1 MKDLRSLLKYCKP
14 YIPNVVLNIVFNLF
28 STVFSIFSFL
38 MLIPF
43 LNLIFNSDK
52 MVATNVQNVPF
63 SLFNIKDFI
72 ATTFNN
78 TIIQYIQNSET
89 IEVGKSNALLFI
101 CLFTVFVFLVKN
113 IFRYFAVHF
122 LAPMRTGIA
131 SNIRQKLYDKI
142 LSLHVLYFSDQ
153 RKGDILT
160 RLTNDVQEVE
170 YGILHFLEVA
180 FKEPV
185 TIIATLV
192 TMVVLSPKLTLFV
205 LIILPISGYIIG
217 KIGKTLKQASTQSQ
231 QLQGVINSIVDETI
245 SGIRIIKSF
254 TARKKLLSDKFRNVN
269 QQHNKIGTSMIRKR
283 DLSTPLSE
291 FLGIT
296 VVVIVLFV
304 GGKMIIHHTS
314 PLSAEAFIAFIV
326 IFSQIIQPA
335 KAFSN
340 AFYFIQ
346 KGMASLKRIEE
357 VLQEE
362 NKINNIENTVSIAD
376 FKDKIELKNVSF
388 SFGERQVLKKINLE
402 IPKGKKL
409 AIVGFSGAGKSTF
422 IQLLMRFFDVESGEI
437 LVDGINIKN
446 LKQENVRHLMALVTQ
461 QTTLFNDTVS
471 NNIALGKVVQQQAI
485 EQAANLA
492 FADDFIQKMELK
504 YENNIGDNGTKLSG
518 GEQQRLSIARA
529 IYKNA
534 PILILDEA
542 TSHLD
547 SNSEKLVQDALQ
559 NLLKDKTA
567 IIIAHRLST
576 VQFAD
581 EIIVLKEGMIAE
593 SGTHQQLMA
602 HDGEYK
608 KLVDLQQL

>member
-1 MKDLRSLLKYCKP
+1 
-14 YIPNVVLNIVFNLF
+14 
-28 STVFSIFSFL
+28 

-205 LIILPISGYIIG
+205 LVILPISGYIIG

-254 TARKKLLSDKFRNVN
+254 TAEKMLSDKFKNVN

-362 NKINNIENTVSIAD
+362 NKINDVENAVSIAD

-388 SFGERQVLKKINLE
+388 SFGERQVLKQINLE

-437 LVDGINIKN
+437 LVDRINIKN
-446 LKQENVRHLMALVTQ
+446 LKQEDVRHLMALVTQ

>member
-1 MKDLRSLLKYCKP
+1 M
-14 YIPNVVLNIVFNLF
+14 
-28 STVFSIFSFL
+28 
-38 MLIPF
+38 
-43 LNLIFNSDK
+43 
-52 MVATNVQNVPF
+52 
-63 SLFNIKDFI
+63 
-72 ATTFNN
+72 
-78 TIIQYIQNSET
+78 
-89 IEVGKSNALLFI
+89 
-101 CLFTVFVFLVKN
+101 
-113 IFRYFAVHF
+113 
-122 LAPMRTGIA
+122 
-131 SNIRQKLYDKI
+131 
-142 LSLHVLYFSDQ
+142 
-153 RKGDILT
+153 
-160 RLTNDVQEVE
+160 QEVE

-192 TMVVLSPKLTLFV
+192 TMVILSPKLTLFV

-217 KIGKTLKQASTQSQ
+217 KIGKTLKQASAKSQ
-231 QLQGVINSIVDETI
+231 HLQGVINSMVDETI

-254 TARKKLLSDKFRNVN
+254 TAEQMLSDKFRLVN
-269 QQHNKIGTSMIRKR
+269 QQHNKLGTGMIRKR

-304 GGKMIIHHTS
+304 GGRMIIYHTS

-357 VLQEE
+357 VLQEN
-362 NKINNIENTVSIAD
+362 NKINDIENAVSLLE
-376 FKDKIELKNVSF
+376 FKDKIELKNISF
-388 SFGERQVLKKINLE
+388 SFHERQVLKNINLE
-402 IPKGKKL
+402 IPKGKKI
-409 AIVGFSGAGKSTF
+409 AIVGVSGAGKSTF
-422 IQLLMRFFDVESGEI
+422 IQLLMRFFDVENGEVLI
-437 LVDGINIKN
+437 DGINIKN
-446 LKQENVRHLMALVTQ
+446 VPQKDLRHLMALVTQ
-461 QTTLFNDTVS
+461 QTTLFNDSVS
-471 NNIALGKVVQQQAI
+471 NNISLGKIGDQSAI
-485 EQAANLA
+485 ENAANLA
-492 FADDFIQKMELK
+492 HADDFIQKMPELYK
-504 YENNIGDNGTKLSG
+504 TNIGDNGTKISG

-559 NLLKDKTA
+559 NLLKNKTA

-581 EIIVLKEGMIAE
+581 EIIVLKEGSISE
-593 SGTHQQLMA
+593 RGTHQQLMQQN
-602 HDGEYK
+602 GEYK

>member
-254 TARKKLLSDKFRNVN
+254 TAEKMLSDKFRNVN

>member
-1 MKDLRSLLKYCKP
+1 M
-14 YIPNVVLNIVFNLF
+14 NIVFNLF
-28 STVFSIFSFL
+28 STIFSIFSFL

-43 LNLIFNSDK
+43 LNLIFHAEDIKPITEKVS
-52 MVATNVQNVPF
+52 F
-63 SLFNIKDFI
+63 SIFHLKDFFE
-72 ATTFNN
+72 ANFNN
-78 TIIQYIQNSET
+78 TILSIIQQY
-89 IEVGKSNALLFI
+89 GKANALLFI
-101 CLFTVFVFLVKN
+101 CILTIVVFFIKN

-131 SNIRQKLYDKI
+131 SNIRQQLYDKI
-142 LSLHVLYFSDQ
+142 LSLHVLYFTENK
-153 RKGDILT
+153 KGDVLT

-192 TMVVLSPKLTLFV
+192 TMLILSPQLTLFV
-205 LIILPISGYIIG
+205 LIILPISGFIIG
-217 KIGKTLKQASTQSQ
+217 KIGKTLKQASANSQ
-231 QLQGVINSIVDETI
+231 QLQGVINSLVDETI

-254 TARKKLLSDKFRNVN
+254 TAEKKLSERFANIN
-269 QQHNKIGTSMIRKR
+269 QQHNKIGTGMIRKR

-291 FLGIT
+291 FLGIC
-296 VVVIVLFV
+296 VVVVVLFI
-304 GGKMIIHHTS
+304 GGRMVINHTS

-346 KGMASLKRIEE
+346 KGLASLKRIEE
-357 VLQEE
+357 LLHEK
-362 NKINNIENTVSIAD
+362 NKINNAENAAVVDVFT
-376 FKDKIELKNVSF
+376 DKIEFKNVSF
-388 SFGERQVLKKINLE
+388 AYDEVDVLKNINLE
-402 IPKGKKL
+402 IPKGKKIAL
-409 AIVGFSGAGKSTF
+409 VGVSGSGKSTF
-422 IQLLMRFFDVESGEI
+422 IQLLLRFFDVTNGEI
-437 LVDGINIKN
+437 LIDGKNIKTIT
-446 LKQENVRHLMALVTQ
+446 QENLRALTGLVTQ
-461 QTTLFNDTVS
+461 QTTLFNDTAT
-471 NNIALGKVVQQQAI
+471 NNIALGKEVDFSAI
-485 EQAANLA
+485 QNAATLA
-492 FADDFIQKMELK
+492 NAADFIEKLPQQ
-504 YENNIGDNGTKLSG
+504 YETNIGDNGIKLSG
-518 GEQQRLSIARA
+518 GEQQRLTIARA

-547 SNSEKLVQDALQ
+547 SNSEKLVHDALQ
-559 NLLKDKTA
+559 NLLQNKTA

-581 EIIVLKEGMIAE
+581 EIVVLKDGNIIEQG
-593 SGTHQQLMA
+593 SHLQLMQRN
-602 HDGEYK
+602 GEYK

>member
-1 MKDLRSLLKYCKP
+1 MVVSNVKD
-14 YIPNVVLNIVFNLF
+14 
-28 STVFSIFSFL
+28 
-38 MLIPF
+38 
-43 LNLIFNSDK
+43 
-52 MVATNVQNVPF
+52 VPF
-63 SLFNIKDFI
+63 SLLNLKEFI
-72 ATTFNN
+72 GSTFNN
-78 TIIQYIQNSET
+78 RVIHYIQGSES
-89 IEVGKSNALLFI
+89 IEIGKSKALLFI
-101 CLFTVFVFLVKN
+101 CLFTVLVFFVKN

-131 SNIRQKLYDKI
+131 SNIRQQLFDKI
-142 LSLHVLYFSDQ
+142 LNLHVLYFSDQ
-153 RKGDILT
+153 RKGDVLT

-185 TIIATLV
+185 TIIATLA
-192 TMVVLSPKLTLFV
+192 TMLLLSPKLTLFV
-205 LIILPISGYIIG
+205 LVILPISGYIIG
-217 KIGKTLKQASTQSQ
+217 KIGKTLKNASAQSQ

-254 TARKKLLSDKFRNVN
+254 TAEKSLSVKFATIN
-269 QQHNKIGTSMIRKR
+269 QQHNRIGTSMIRKR

-296 VVVIVLFV
+296 VVVIVLYV

-346 KGMASLKRIEE
+346 KGLASLKRIEE
-357 VLQEE
+357 VLKEE
-362 NKINNIENTVSIAD
+362 NKINDIPNAVSISD

-388 SFGERQVLKKINLE
+388 AFHERQVLKNINLE
-402 IPKGKKL
+402 IPKGKKI
-409 AIVGFSGAGKSTF
+409 AIVGVSGAGKSTF
-422 IQLLMRFFDVESGEI
+422 IQLLMRFFDVENGEI
-437 LVDGINIKN
+437 LVDGINVKN
-446 LKQENVRHLMALVTQ
+446 IQQQDLRHLMALVTQ

-471 NNIALGKVVQQQAI
+471 NNISLGKTADETQI
-485 EQAANLA
+485 EKAAKLA
-492 FADDFIQKMELK
+492 HADEFIQKMSQK
-504 YENNIGDNGTKLSG
+504 YKENIGDNGTKISG

-559 NLLKDKTA
+559 NLLNDKTA

-581 EIIVLKEGMIAE
+581 EIVVLREGEIIE
-593 SGTHQQLMA
+593 KGTHQQLMQQN
-602 HDGEYK
+602 GEYK

>member
-1 MKDLRSLLKYCKP
+1 
-14 YIPNVVLNIVFNLF
+14 
-28 STVFSIFSFL
+28 

-43 LNLIFNSDK
+43 LNLIFHAEDIQPVTEK
-52 MVATNVQNVPF
+52 VAF
-63 SLFNIKDFI
+63 SIFHLKDFFE
-72 ATTFNN
+72 ANFNN
-78 TIIQYIQNSET
+78 TILSVIQQH
-89 IEVGKSNALLFI
+89 GKANALLFI
-101 CLFTVFVFLVKN
+101 CIMTVTVFFVKN

-131 SNIRQKLYDKI
+131 SNIRQQLYDKI
-142 LSLHVLYFSDQ
+142 LSLHVLYFTDNK
-153 RKGDILT
+153 KGDVLT

-192 TMVVLSPKLTLFV
+192 TMLILSPQLTLFV
-205 LIILPISGYIIG
+205 LIILPISGFIIG
-217 KIGKTLKQASTQSQ
+217 KIGKTLKQASRNSQ
-231 QLQGVINSIVDETI
+231 HLQGIINSLVDETI
-245 SGIRIIKSF
+245 SGIRVIKSF
-254 TARKKLLSDKFRNVN
+254 TAEKKLSERFEAINR
-269 QQHNKIGTSMIRKR
+269 QHNKIGTGMIRKR

-296 VVVIVLFV
+296 VVVVVLFI
-304 GGKMIIHHTS
+304 GGRMVINHTS

-346 KGMASLKRIEE
+346 KGLASLKRIEE
-357 VLQEE
+357 LLNEKNKINDAENAIAIDNFE
-362 NKINNIENTVSIAD
+362 NKIE
-376 FKDKIELKNVSF
+376 FKNVSF
-388 SFGERQVLKKINLE
+388 AYDTTDVLQNINLE
-402 IPKGKKL
+402 IPKGKKIAL
-409 AIVGFSGAGKSTF
+409 VGVSGSGKSTF
-422 IQLLMRFFDVESGEI
+422 IQLLLRFFDVTKGEI
-437 LVDGINIKN
+437 LIDGKNIKSIS
-446 LKQENVRHLMALVTQ
+446 QESLRKLTGLVTQ
-461 QTTLFNDTVS
+461 QTTLFNDSFS
-471 NNIALGKVVQQQAI
+471 NNIALGKELDMEAIKKAVVL
-485 EQAANLA
+485 ANA
-492 FADDFIQKMELK
+492 TDFIEKAQEQFDT
-504 YENNIGDNGTKLSG
+504 NIGDNGIKLSG
-518 GEQQRLSIARA
+518 GEQQRLTIARA

-547 SNSEKLVQDALQ
+547 SNSEKLVHDALQ
-559 NLLKDKTA
+559 NLLQNKTA

-581 EIIVLKEGMIAE
+581 EIIVLKEGKIIE
-593 SGTHQQLMA
+593 QGSHQQLTQR
-602 HDGEYK
+602 DGEYK

>member
-1 MKDLRSLLKYCKP
+1 MKDLRSLLKYCQP
-14 YIPNVVLNIVFNLF
+14 YIPNILLNIIFNLF
-28 STVFSIFSFL
+28 STIFSIFSFL

-52 MVATNVQNVPF
+52 MVASETQEIPF
-63 SLFNIKDFI
+63 SFLHLKEYI
-72 ATTFNN
+72 AGTFNN
-78 TIIQYIQNSET
+78 NVIHYIQSSES
-89 IEVGKSNALLFI
+89 IEIGKSKALLFI
-101 CLFTVFVFLVKN
+101 CLFTVLVFFVKN

-131 SNIRQKLYDKI
+131 SNIRQQLFDKI
-142 LSLHVLYFSDQ
+142 LNLHVLYFSDQ
-153 RKGDILT
+153 RKGDVLT

-192 TMVVLSPKLTLFV
+192 TMLLLSPKLTLFV
-205 LIILPISGYIIG
+205 LVILPISGYIIG
-217 KIGKTLKQASTQSQ
+217 KIGKTLKNASAQSQ

-254 TARKKLLSDKFRNVN
+254 TAEKSLSEKFATIN
-269 QQHNKIGTSMIRKR
+269 QQHNRIGTSMIRKR

-291 FLGIT
+291 FLGIS
-296 VVVIVLFV
+296 VVVIVLYV

-346 KGMASLKRIEE
+346 KGLASLKRIEE
-357 VLQEE
+357 VLKEE
-362 NKINNIENTVSIAD
+362 NKINDISNAVSISD

-388 SFGERQVLKKINLE
+388 AFHERQVLKNINLE
-402 IPKGKKL
+402 IPKGKKI
-409 AIVGFSGAGKSTF
+409 AIVGVSGAGKSTF
-422 IQLLMRFFDVESGEI
+422 IQLLMRFFDVENGEI
-437 LVDGINIKN
+437 LIDGINIKN
-446 LKQENVRHLMALVTQ
+446 IQQQDLRHLMALVTQ

-471 NNIALGKVVQQQAI
+471 NNISLGKTAEETQI
-485 EQAANLA
+485 EEAAKLA
-492 FADDFIQKMELK
+492 HADEFIQKMRQK
-504 YENNIGDNGTKLSG
+504 YKENIGDNGTKISG

-581 EIIVLKEGMIAE
+581 EIVVLKEGEIIE
-593 SGTHQQLMA
+593 KGTHQQLMQQN
-602 HDGEYK
+602 GEYK

>member
-1 MKDLRSLLKYCKP
+1 
-14 YIPNVVLNIVFNLF
+14 
-28 STVFSIFSFL
+28 
-38 MLIPF
+38 
-43 LNLIFNSDK
+43 
-52 MVATNVQNVPF
+52 
-63 SLFNIKDFI
+63 
-72 ATTFNN
+72 
-78 TIIQYIQNSET
+78 
-89 IEVGKSNALLFI
+89 
-101 CLFTVFVFLVKN
+101 
-113 IFRYFAVHF
+113 
-122 LAPMRTGIA
+122 MRTGIA

-192 TMVVLSPKLTLFV
+192 TMVILSPKLTLFV
-205 LIILPISGYIIG
+205 LVILPISGYIIG

-254 TARKKLLSDKFRNVN
+254 TAEKMLSDKFKNVN

-362 NKINNIENTVSIAD
+362 NKINDVENAVSIAD

-388 SFGERQVLKKINLE
+388 SFGERQVLKQINLE

-437 LVDGINIKN
+437 LVDGVNIKN
-446 LKQENVRHLMALVTQ
+446 IKQQDIRSLMALVTQ

-581 EIIVLKEGMIAE
+581 EIIVLKEGKIAE

>member
-78 TIIQYIQNSET
+78 TIIHYIQNSET

-131 SNIRQKLYDKI
+131 SNIRQQLYDKI

-192 TMVVLSPKLTLFV
+192 TMVILSPKLTLFV
-205 LIILPISGYIIG
+205 LIILPISGFIIG
-217 KIGKTLKQASTQSQ
+217 KIGKTLKQASAKSQ

-254 TARKKLLSDKFRNVN
+254 TAEKMLSDKFKNIN

-362 NKINNIENTVSIAD
+362 NKINDVLNTVDIVD
-376 FKDKIELKNVSF
+376 FNDKIELKNVSF
-388 SFGERQVLKKINLE
+388 SFGERQVLKNINLE

-437 LVDGINIKN
+437 LVDGVNIKN
-446 LKQENVRHLMALVTQ
+446 IKQQDIRSLMALVTQ

-581 EIIVLKEGMIAE
+581 EIIVLKEGKIAE

>member
-1 MKDLRSLLKYCKP
+1 MKDLRSLLKYCKG

-52 MVATNVQNVPF
+52 MVATNVENVPF
-63 SLFNIKDFI
+63 SLFTIKDFI

-78 TIIQYIQNSET
+78 KIIHYIQNSES
-89 IEVGKSNALLFI
+89 IEIGKTNALLFI
-101 CLFTVFVFLVKN
+101 CLFTVFVFMVKN

-131 SNIRQKLYDKI
+131 SNIRQQLYDKI

-185 TIIATLV
+185 TIIATLI
-192 TMVVLSPKLTLFV
+192 TMIILSPKLTLFV

-217 KIGKTLKQASTQSQ
+217 KIGKTLKQASTKSQ

-254 TARKKLLSDKFRNVN
+254 TAEKILSEKFRNIN
-269 QQHNKIGTSMIRKR
+269 RQHNKIGTSMIRKR

-362 NKINNIENTVSIAD
+362 NKINDIENAVSIAD

-388 SFGERQVLKKINLE
+388 SFGERQVLKQINLE

-437 LVDGINIKN
+437 LIDGHNIKN
-446 LKQENVRHLMALVTQ
+446 LKQQDVRSLMALVTQ

-471 NNIALGKVVQQQAI
+471 NNIALGKVVHQQAI

-492 FADDFIQKMELK
+492 FADDFIQKMPQQ
-504 YENNIGDNGTKLSG
+504 YETNIGDNGTKLSG

-581 EIIVLKEGMIAE
+581 EIIVLKEGNIAE

-602 HDGEYK
+602 HNGEYK
-608 KLVDLQQL
+608 RLVDLQQL

>member
-1 MKDLRSLLKYCKP
+1 MKDLRSLLKYCVP
-14 YIPNVVLNIVFNLF
+14 YKWNVILNILFNLF

-52 MVATNVQNVPF
+52 LVTADIKTLTF
-63 SLFNIKDFI
+63 SIGTIKDYFS
-72 ATTFNN
+72 ATFNN
-78 TIIQYIQNSET
+78 FIISIIQNSDS
-89 IEVGKSNALLFI
+89 IEAGKSKALLLI
-101 CLFTVFVFLVKN
+101 CIFTVAVFFIKN
-113 IFRYFAVHF
+113 LFRYFAVHF

-131 SNIRQKLYDKI
+131 GNIRRRLYDKI
-142 LSLHVLYFSDQ
+142 LDLHVLYFSEQ

-185 TIIATLV
+185 TILATLI
-192 TMVVLSPKLTLFV
+192 TMLILSPQLTLFV
-205 LIILPISGYIIG
+205 LIILPVSGYVIG
-217 KIGKTLKQASTQSQ
+217 RIGKTLKQASSKSQ
-231 QLQGVINSIVDETI
+231 QLQGIINSLVDETI

-254 TARKKLLSDKFRNVN
+254 TAEKSLSDRFKSLN
-269 QQHNKIGTSMIRKR
+269 QQHNKIGTAMIRKR

-291 FLGIT
+291 FLGIS
-296 VVVIVLFV
+296 VVMVVLYV

-346 KGMASLKRIEE
+346 KGLASLKRIEE
-357 VLQEE
+357 VLDEE
-362 NKINNIENTVSIAD
+362 NKVKDLATAIQLDT
-376 FKDKIELKNVSF
+376 FKEKIEFKNVSF
-388 SFGERQVLKKINLE
+388 AYGDFGVLKNINLI
-402 IPKGKKL
+402 IPKGKKIAL
-409 AIVGFSGAGKSTF
+409 VGVSGSGKSTF
-422 IQLLMRFFDVESGEI
+422 IQLLLRFFDVSSGELLI
-437 LVDGINIKN
+437 DGLNIKTIQQHN
-446 LKQENVRHLMALVTQ
+446 LRKLMAMVTQ
-461 QTTLFNDTVS
+461 QTTLFNDSVAH
-471 NNIALGKVVQQQAI
+471 NIALGGEYSEWDIKSAAKQAY
-485 EQAANLA
+485 
-492 FADDFIQKMELK
+492 ADDFISKMPEG
-504 YENNIGDNGTKLSG
+504 YSTNIGDNGIKLSG
-518 GEQQRLSIARA
+518 GEQQRLTIARA
-529 IYKNA
+529 ILKNA

-547 SNSEKLVQDALQ
+547 SNAERLVQDALQ

-581 EIIVLKEGMIAE
+581 EIIVLKEGEIIE
-593 SGTHQQLMA
+593 TGSHQQLMTK
-602 HDGEYK
+602 DGEYK
-608 KLVDLQQL
+608 KLVELQQL

>member
-1 MKDLRSLLKYCKP
+1 MQDLRSLLKYCRP
-14 YIPNVVLNIVFNLF
+14 YIPNVILNIVFNLF
-28 STVFSIFSFL
+28 STIFSIFSFL

-52 MVATNVQNVPF
+52 MVATDIKDVPF
-63 SLFNIKDFI
+63 SLLNLKDFI
-72 ATTFNN
+72 GSTFNN
-78 TIIQYIQNSET
+78 RVIHFIQSSES
-89 IEVGKSNALLFI
+89 IEIGKSKALLFI
-101 CLFTVFVFLVKN
+101 CLFTVGVFLVKN
-113 IFRYFAVHF
+113 FFRYFAVHF

-131 SNIRQKLYDKI
+131 SNIRQQLYDKI

-153 RKGDILT
+153 RKGDVLT

-192 TMVVLSPKLTLFV
+192 TMLLLSPQLTLFV
-205 LIILPISGYIIG
+205 LVILPVSGYIIG
-217 KIGKTLKQASTQSQ
+217 KIGKTLKNASSKSQ
-231 QLQGVINSIVDETI
+231 QLQGIINSIVDETI

-254 TARKKLLSDKFRNVN
+254 TAEKNLSDKFKNIN
-269 QQHNKIGTSMIRKR
+269 QQHNKIGTGMIRKR

-296 VVVIVLFV
+296 VVVIVLYV

-346 KGMASLKRIEE
+346 KGMASLRRIEE
-357 VLQEE
+357 VLLEE
-362 NKINNIENTVSIAD
+362 NKINDLPNAVTVSG
-376 FKDKIELKNVSF
+376 FNDKIELKNVSF
-388 SFGERQVLKKINLE
+388 SYEDSAVLKNISLE
-402 IPKGKKL
+402 IPKGRKI
-409 AIVGFSGAGKSTF
+409 AIVGVSGSGKSTF
-422 IQLLMRFFDVESGEI
+422 IQLLMRFFDVTNGEI
-437 LVDGINIKN
+437 LLDGKNIKTIPQQD
-446 LKQENVRHLMALVTQ
+446 LRSLIALVSQ
-461 QTTLFNDTVS
+461 QSVLFNDTVAS
-471 NNIALGKVVQQQAI
+471 NISFGKMDSTNAIQQA
-485 EQAANLA
+485 AKLA
-492 FADDFIQKMELK
+492 HADEFIQKMPLQ
-504 YENNIGDNGTKLSG
+504 YETNIGDNGVKLSG

-581 EIIVLKEGMIAE
+581 EIIVLKEGNMLE
-593 SGTHQQLMA
+593 RGTHQQLMQQN
-602 HDGEYK
+602 GEYK

>member
-1 MKDLRSLLKYCKP
+1 MKDLRSLLKYCQP
-14 YIPNVVLNIVFNLF
+14 YIPNIVLNIVFNLF
-28 STVFSIFSFL
+28 STIFSIFSFL

-52 MVATNVQNVPF
+52 MVADNLKDVPF
-63 SLFNIKDFI
+63 SFLHLKDFI
-72 ATTFNN
+72 GSTFNN
-78 TIIQYIQNSET
+78 TIIRYIQGSES
-89 IEVGKSNALLFI
+89 IEIGKSKALLFI
-101 CLFTVFVFLVKN
+101 CLFTVFVFFVKN

-122 LAPMRTGIA
+122 LAPMRTGVA
-131 SNIRQKLYDKI
+131 SNIRQQLYDKI
-142 LSLHVLYFSDQ
+142 LNLHVLYFSEQ

-192 TMVVLSPKLTLFV
+192 TMLLLSPQLTLFV
-205 LIILPISGYIIG
+205 LIILPVSGYIIG
-217 KIGKTLKQASTQSQ
+217 KIGKTLKQASAKSQ

-254 TARKKLLSDKFRNVN
+254 TAEKNLSEKFKQIN
-269 QQHNKIGTSMIRKR
+269 QQHNKIGTGMIRKR

-296 VVVIVLFV
+296 VVVIVLYV

-346 KGMASLKRIEE
+346 KGLASLKRIEE
-357 VLQEE
+357 VLKEE
-362 NKINNIENTVSIAD
+362 NKINDVSNAISISN
-376 FKDKIELKNVSF
+376 FNDKIELKNVSF
-388 SFGERQVLKKINLE
+388 SYDETTVLKNINLE
-402 IPKGKKL
+402 IPKGKKIAL
-409 AIVGFSGAGKSTF
+409 VGVSGSGKSTF
-422 IQLLMRFFDVESGEI
+422 IQLLLRFFDVTKGEI
-437 LVDGINIKN
+437 VVDGNNIKN
-446 LKQENVRHLMALVTQ
+446 VSQENLRSIMALVTQ
-461 QTTLFNDTVS
+461 QTVLFNDSVS
-471 NNIALGKVVQQQAI
+471 NNIALGKLSNQQEI
-485 EQAANLA
+485 ENAAVLA
-492 FADDFIQKMELK
+492 FADDFIQKMPLQ
-504 YENNIGDNGTKLSG
+504 YETNIGDNGIKLSG

-581 EIIVLKEGMIAE
+581 EIVVLKEGEIIE
-593 SGTHQQLMA
+593 KGTHQQLMQQN
-602 HDGEYK
+602 GEYK

>member
-1 MKDLRSLLKYCKP
+1 MQDLRSLLKYCRP
-14 YIPNVVLNIVFNLF
+14 YIPNVILNIVFNLF
-28 STVFSIFSFL
+28 STIFSIFSIL

-43 LNLIFNSDK
+43 LNLLFNADK
-52 MVATNVQNVPF
+52 MISADLQNIPF
-63 SLFNIKDFI
+63 SIAPIKDYI
-72 ATTFNN
+72 AASFNN
-78 TIIQYIQNSET
+78 TIIYYIQNSDSVESA
-89 IEVGKSNALLFI
+89 KLKALVFI
-101 CLFTVFVFLVKN
+101 CLFTVFVFLMKN
-113 IFRYFAVHF
+113 IFRYLAVHF

-131 SNIRQKLYDKI
+131 SNILQQLYDKI
-142 LSLHVLYFSDQ
+142 LNLHVLYFSDQ
-153 RKGDILT
+153 RKGDVLT

-192 TMVVLSPKLTLFV
+192 TMLLLSPQLTLFV
-205 LIILPISGYIIG
+205 LVILPVSGYIIG
-217 KIGKTLKQASTQSQ
+217 RIGKTLKNASSKSQ
-231 QLQGVINSIVDETI
+231 QLQGIINSIVDETI
-245 SGIRIIKSF
+245 SGIRTIKSF
-254 TARKKLLSDKFRNVN
+254 TAEKNLSEKFKNIN
-269 QQHNKIGTSMIRKR
+269 QQHNKIGTGMIRKR

-296 VVVIVLFV
+296 VVVIVLYV
-304 GGKMIIHHTS
+304 GGRMIINHTS
-314 PLSAEAFIAFIV
+314 SLKPEAFIVFIV
-326 IFSQIIQPA
+326 TFSQIIQPA

-346 KGMASLKRIEE
+346 KGMASLRRIEE
-357 VLQEE
+357 VLLEE
-362 NKINNIENTVSIAD
+362 NKIDDASNAVAISGFA
-376 FKDKIELKNVSF
+376 DKIELRNVSF
-388 SFGERQVLKKINLE
+388 AYEEASVLKKINLE
-402 IPKGKKL
+402 IPKGKKI
-409 AIVGFSGAGKSTF
+409 AIVGVSGSGKSTF
-422 IQLLMRFFDVESGEI
+422 IQLLMRFFDVTEGEI
-437 LVDGINIKN
+437 LIDGKNIKAIHQQD
-446 LKQENVRHLMALVTQ
+446 LRSLIALVAQ
-461 QTTLFNDTVS
+461 QTVLFNDSVAS
-471 NNIALGKVVQQQAI
+471 NISFGKDDNAQAVQQ
-485 EQAANLA
+485 AAKLA
-492 FADDFIQKMELK
+492 HADEFIQKMPLQ
-504 YENNIGDNGTKLSG
+504 YETNIGDNGVKLSG

-581 EIIVLKEGMIAE
+581 EIIVLKEGEIIE
-593 SGTHQQLMA
+593 QGTHQQLMLQN
-602 HDGEYK
+602 GEYK

>member
-1 MKDLRSLLKYCKP
+1 
-14 YIPNVVLNIVFNLF
+14 
-28 STVFSIFSFL
+28 
-38 MLIPF
+38 
-43 LNLIFNSDK
+43 
-52 MVATNVQNVPF
+52 MVTSNVQNVPF
-63 SLFNIKDFI
+63 SIFNIKEFI
-72 ATTFNN
+72 STTFNN
-78 TIIQYIQNSET
+78 TIIHYIQNSES
-89 IEVGKSNALLFI
+89 IEIGKSNALLFI
-101 CLFTVFVFLVKN
+101 CLFTVFVFFVKN

-131 SNIRQKLYDKI
+131 SNIRQQLYDKI
-142 LSLHVLYFSDQ
+142 LSLQVLYFSNQ

-180 FKEPV
+180 FKEPI

-192 TMVVLSPKLTLFV
+192 TMVILSPELTLFV
-205 LIILPISGYIIG
+205 LVILPISGYIIG
-217 KIGKTLKQASTQSQ
+217 KIGKTLKQASAKSQ
-231 QLQGVINSIVDETI
+231 QLQGVINSMVDETI
-245 SGIRIIKSF
+245 SGIRVIKSF
-254 TARKKLLSDKFRNVN
+254 TAEKILSDRFKNIN

-304 GGKMIIHHTS
+304 GGRMIIHHTS
-314 PLSAEAFIAFIV
+314 PLSAETFIAFIV

-362 NKINNIENTVSIAD
+362 NKITDVANAVSIID
-376 FKDKIELKNVSF
+376 FKDKIEFKNVSF
-388 SFGERQVLKKINLE
+388 SYGERQVLQNINLE
-402 IPKGKKL
+402 ILKGKKL

-437 LVDGINIKN
+437 LVDGANVRNIK
-446 LKQENVRHLMALVTQ
+446 QYDVRSLMALVTQ
-461 QTTLFNDTVS
+461 QTTLFNDTVA
-471 NNIALGKVVQQQAI
+471 NNIALGKTIDQQMI
-485 EQAANLA
+485 INAAYLA
-492 FADDFIQKMELK
+492 FANDFIQNLPLK
-504 YENNIGDNGTKLSG
+504 YETNIGDNGIKLSG

-547 SNSEKLVQDALQ
+547 SNAEKLVQDALQ

-581 EIIVLKEGMIAE
+581 EIIVLKDGKIFE
-593 SGTHQQLMA
+593 SGTHKQLME
-602 HDGEYK
+602 HNGEYK
-608 KLVDLQQL
+608 KLVELQQL

>member
-1 MKDLRSLLKYCKP
+1 M
-14 YIPNVVLNIVFNLF
+14 NIVFNLF
-28 STVFSIFSFL
+28 STIFSIFSFL

-43 LNLIFNSDK
+43 LNLIFHAEDIKPITEKVS
-52 MVATNVQNVPF
+52 F
-63 SLFNIKDFI
+63 SIFHLKDFFE
-72 ATTFNN
+72 ANFNN
-78 TIIQYIQNSET
+78 TILSIIQQY
-89 IEVGKSNALLFI
+89 GKANALLFI
-101 CLFTVFVFLVKN
+101 CILTIVVFFIKN

-131 SNIRQKLYDKI
+131 SNIRQQLYDKI
-142 LSLHVLYFSDQ
+142 LSLHVLYFTENK
-153 RKGDILT
+153 KGDVLT

-192 TMVVLSPKLTLFV
+192 TMLILSPQLTLFV
-205 LIILPISGYIIG
+205 LIILPISGFIIG
-217 KIGKTLKQASTQSQ
+217 KIGKTLKQASANSQ
-231 QLQGVINSIVDETI
+231 HLQGVINSLVDETI

-254 TARKKLLSDKFRNVN
+254 TAEKKLSERFANIN
-269 QQHNKIGTSMIRKR
+269 QQHNKIGTGMIRKR

-291 FLGIT
+291 FLGIC
-296 VVVIVLFV
+296 VVVVVLFI
-304 GGKMIIHHTS
+304 GGRMVINHTS

-346 KGMASLKRIEE
+346 KGLASLKRIEE
-357 VLQEE
+357 LLHEK
-362 NKINNIENTVSIAD
+362 NKINNAENAAVVDVFT
-376 FKDKIELKNVSF
+376 DKIEFKNVSF
-388 SFGERQVLKKINLE
+388 AYDEVDVLKNINLE
-402 IPKGKKL
+402 IPKGKKIAL
-409 AIVGFSGAGKSTF
+409 VGVSGSGKSTF
-422 IQLLMRFFDVESGEI
+422 IQLLLRFFDVTNGEI
-437 LVDGINIKN
+437 LIDGKNIKTIT
-446 LKQENVRHLMALVTQ
+446 QENLRALTGLVTQ
-461 QTTLFNDTVS
+461 QTTLFNDTAT
-471 NNIALGKVVQQQAI
+471 NNIALGKEVDFSAI
-485 EQAANLA
+485 QNAATLA
-492 FADDFIQKMELK
+492 NAADFIEKLPQQ
-504 YENNIGDNGTKLSG
+504 YETNIGDNGIKLSG
-518 GEQQRLSIARA
+518 GEQQRLTIARA

-547 SNSEKLVQDALQ
+547 SNSEKLVHDALQ
-559 NLLKDKTA
+559 NLLKNKTA

-581 EIIVLKEGMIAE
+581 EIVVLKDGNIIEQG
-593 SGTHQQLMA
+593 SHLQLMQRN
-602 HDGEYK
+602 GEYK

>member
-1 MKDLRSLLKYCKP
+1 MQDLRSLLKYCRP

-28 STVFSIFSFL
+28 STIFSIFSIL

-43 LNLIFNSDK
+43 LNLLFNADK
-52 MVATNVQNVPF
+52 MISADLQNIPF
-63 SLFNIKDFI
+63 SIAHIKDYI
-72 ATTFNN
+72 AASFNN
-78 TIIQYIQNSET
+78 TIIYYIQNSDSVESA
-89 IEVGKSNALLFI
+89 KLKALVFI
-101 CLFTVFVFLVKN
+101 CLFTVFVFLMKN
-113 IFRYFAVHF
+113 IFRYLAVHF

-131 SNIRQKLYDKI
+131 SNIRQQLYDKI
-142 LSLHVLYFSDQ
+142 LSLHVLYFSDK
-153 RKGDILT
+153 RKGDVLT

-192 TMVVLSPKLTLFV
+192 TMLLLSPQLTLFV
-205 LIILPISGYIIG
+205 LVILPVSGYIIG
-217 KIGKTLKQASTQSQ
+217 RIGKTLKNASSKSQ
-231 QLQGVINSIVDETI
+231 QLQGIINSIVDETI
-245 SGIRIIKSF
+245 SGIRTIKSF
-254 TARKKLLSDKFRNVN
+254 TAEKNLSEKFKNIN
-269 QQHNKIGTSMIRKR
+269 QQHNKIGTGMIRKR

-296 VVVIVLFV
+296 VVVIVLYV
-304 GGKMIIHHTS
+304 GGRMIINHTS
-314 PLSAEAFIAFIV
+314 SLKPEAFIVFIV
-326 IFSQIIQPA
+326 TFSQIIQPA

-346 KGMASLKRIEE
+346 KGMASLRRIEE
-357 VLQEE
+357 VLLEE
-362 NKINNIENTVSIAD
+362 NKIDDASNAVAISGFA
-376 FKDKIELKNVSF
+376 DKIELRNVSF
-388 SFGERQVLKKINLE
+388 AYEEASVLKKINLE
-402 IPKGKKL
+402 IPKGKKI
-409 AIVGFSGAGKSTF
+409 AIVGVSGSGKSTF
-422 IQLLMRFFDVESGEI
+422 IQLLMRFFDVTEGEI
-437 LVDGINIKN
+437 LIDGKNIKAIHQQD
-446 LKQENVRHLMALVTQ
+446 LRSLIALVAQ
-461 QTTLFNDTVS
+461 QTVLFNDSVAS
-471 NNIALGKVVQQQAI
+471 NISFGKDDNAQAVQQ
-485 EQAANLA
+485 AAKLA
-492 FADDFIQKMELK
+492 HADEFIQKMPLQ
-504 YENNIGDNGTKLSG
+504 YETNIGDNGVKLSG

-581 EIIVLKEGMIAE
+581 EIIVLKEGEIIE
-593 SGTHQQLMA
+593 QGTHQQLMLQN
-602 HDGEYK
+602 GEYK